1 MKFEKKILLSSWLI
15 DLISLGLILFY
26 SIFSSRIP
34 SSATIAILK
43 CCVPV
48 SCFFI
53 FIPCSV
59 INFSM
64 SRGIAN
70 RLQIF
75 ESRQS
80 DEKFRTALLMDLQR
94 LPKISFFVTLFS
106 FMISFTISAN
116 FIRTAFR
123 LSQPTLFSIFV
134 EWLCGSYFAGL
145 IAYSFRLRLCEPHA
159 NRIVKEGVNPKFVTI
174 KKNFGFSL
182 KTQMLLYI
190 AIPLMLATIVTLILY
205 LFTLPEN
212 MKTFS
217 SMTRGFFS
225 GQGIGRITP
234 HQAPRPEAPAGDA
247 DALQAARKAFVGI
260 TGLWNW
266 RIKCT
271 ALLNAVIL
279 CAQILIFFLNFMHKN
294 RRSIEGLEAL
304 RNSNFKGGNPLSSDL
319 SDELSYNIYL
329 INYLILKFQAIIGN
343 SIAIAQMITDSSAS
357 LSKISDETEKNADNQ
372 SSKTGGIIN
381 RMDDNK
387 RMSKEID
394 ALANDVATAAQTT
407 SKDMDSCVDI
417 MMKTLSNMQAIGS
430 SNESTLDSIKE
441 LQQKVSAIWQIVNMI
456 NSLAEQTK
464 IIAFNTELE
473 SSGISGE
480 EKSFLNVA
488 LETRRLANSIAD
500 STKEIKDYI
509 RQIEATEDQLL
520 TYSVSNTDEIQ
531 QGLEISHSIES
542 SFSRVNALSSQNAEA
557 TQEIKDMVQNQVV
570 AFEQIRQTLIQVGA
584 GIRNFTLSAASL
596 VNASGELN
604 ASAANLSMTGNTGNS
619 RNTSKGSTK

>member
-15 DLISLGLILFY
+15 ELISLGLILFY

-34 SSATIAILK
+34 SSATVEILK
-43 CCVPV
+43 FCVPT

-53 FIPCSV
+53 FIPCSI
-59 INFSM
+59 INFSI

-106 FMISFTISAN
+106 FMISFTVSAN

-123 LSQPTLFSIFV
+123 ISQTTLFSIFI

-159 NRIVKEGVNPKFVTI
+159 NRIIKEGVNPKFITI

-182 KTQMLLYI
+182 RIQMLLYI
-190 AIPLMLATIVTLILY
+190 AIPLILATIITIVLY

-212 MKTFS
+212 MKAFNTMMS
-217 SMTRGFFS
+217 EVFS
-225 GQGIGRITP
+225 GQGIGRIAP
-234 HQAPRPEAPAGDA
+234 QQAPVRNAPT
-247 DALQAARKAFVGI
+247 AAASSMQSGRNPFMGI
-260 TGLWNW
+260 TALWNW

-279 CAQILIFFLNFMHKN
+279 CVQILIFFFNFMKKN

-394 ALANDVATAAQTT
+394 ALANDVASAAQTT
-407 SKDMDSCVDI
+407 SKDMNSCVDI

-500 STKEIKDYI
+500 STKEIKD
-509 RQIEATEDQLL
+509 
-520 TYSVSNTDEIQ
+520 
-531 QGLEISHSIES
+531 
-542 SFSRVNALSSQNAEA
+542 
-557 TQEIKDMVQNQVV
+557 
-570 AFEQIRQTLIQVGA
+570 
-584 GIRNFTLSAASL
+584 
-596 VNASGELN
+596 
-604 ASAANLSMTGNTGNS
+604 
-619 RNTSKGSTK
+619 